1 MATTVEAPARQAQ
14 PDGKWYILPPAEV
27 AGELHVDAA
36 QGLSTEEGERRRRQY
51 GPNTVAAAA
60 TEPRW
65 HAFVRQ
71 YRDPMQIVLLVAG
84 IGSIWPVHELGTGVV
99 LIFLTLF
106 NAVLGL
112 NQEGKAA
119 AAVAA
124 LQKMMIIKAKVLRG
138 GSLVQVPAEQLVP
151 GDVVSIEAG
160 DVVPADGRLLK
171 AATLEVAESALT
183 GESMPVAKGVE
194 TVTQED
200 APLGDRTDMVYM
212 NTNVTRGA
220 GELVVTTTGMATE
233 VGHISGLLAQET
245 ESASPLTKQLNK
257 LTSQILVISGTA
269 LVISI
274 ALNLSRGEA
283 FKTVFLAAI
292 AFAIA
297 AIPTGLPAVVTAI
310 LSMGTTTLEKA
321 T

>member
-1 MATTVEAPARQAQ
+1 MATTAAAVPSTHTEDKQWFSLEGDAVAVELGVDTRA
-14 PDGKWYILPPAEV
+14 GLSPAE
-27 AGELHVDAA
+27 ATTRLEK
-36 QGLSTEEGERRRRQY
+36 Y
-51 GPNTVAAAA
+51 GSNAFVAAE

-65 HAFVRQ
+65 RAFVRQ

-84 IGSIWPVHELGTGVV
+84 IGSIWPLHELGTGLV
-99 LIFLTLF
+99 LLFLTLF

-124 LQKMMIIKAKVLRG
+124 LQKMMIVKARVRRG
-138 GSLVQVPAEQLVP
+138 GELIQVPAEGLVP
-151 GDVVSIEAG
+151 GDVVAIEAG
-160 DVVPADGRLLK
+160 DVVPAGGRLLK

-183 GESMPVAKGVE
+183 GESLPVAKGVD
-194 TVTQED
+194 TVTHLD

-220 GELVVTTTGMATE
+220 GEFVVTTTGMATE
-233 VGHISGLLAQET
+233 VGHISGMLAQES
-245 ESASPLTKQLNK
+245 EQDSPLTRQLTK
-257 LTSQILVISGTA
+257 LTSQILVISGSA

-274 ALNLSRGEA
+274 ALNMSRGES

-297 AIPTGLPAVVTAI
+297 AIPT
-310 LSMGTTTLEKA
+310 
-321 T
+321 